1 MNEQLK
7 ALLTGLGAMAEL
19 SKAAY
24 DAFVKA
30 GFKEEQAL
38 FLSAELMKTSL
49 MLSKDKD
56 QEE

>member
-30 GFKEEQAL
+30 GFKEDQAL
-38 FLSAELMKTSL
+38 FLAAELMKTSL

-56 QEE
+56 